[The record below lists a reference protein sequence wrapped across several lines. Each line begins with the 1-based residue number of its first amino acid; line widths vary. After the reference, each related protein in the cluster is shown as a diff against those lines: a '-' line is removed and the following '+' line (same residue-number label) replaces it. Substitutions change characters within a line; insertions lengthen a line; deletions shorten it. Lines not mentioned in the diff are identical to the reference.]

1 MIAVIVVR
9 EGQLP
14 AGAAECVAE
23 AGGRGIV
30 IGTEVN
36 SVELSGALTLVEA
49 GPFGPAAYAA
59 LLAGRLVD
67 EPVILPASPDGRD
80 LAPRLAALLGWPLL
94 APALAIGV
102 HSVKVVRQNGR
113 ILEEVAVDGPF
124 VATLLPGVRGVGAA
138 DSMARGG
145 AADSM
150 ARGSEPMV
158 ERGGEPVVARGSDA
172 QGLGAATPIDPE
184 LIALLPPDPST
195 MSLVEATR
203 IVAGGQGLGS
213 TARFEQLGRIGA
225 ALGASVGGTRVASD
239 AGWIPFERQ
248 IGTTG
253 VAVNPRVYLAF
264 GISGATQHT
273 SGLGD
278 PAHIIAVNTD
288 ASCPMM
294 AMADIAI
301 VSDAKAVLD
310 ALERQLSA

>member
-102 HSVKVVRQNGR
+102 HAVLLVRQNGR

-124 VATLLPGVRGVGAA
+124 VATLLPGVRGLGAS
-138 DSMARGG
+138 DSMV
-145 AADSM
+145 
-150 ARGSEPMV
+150 RGSEPI
-158 ERGGEPVVARGSDA
+158 VARGSDA
-172 QGLGAATPIDPE
+172 RGPGAATPIDPE

>member
-9 EGQLP
+9 EGQPP

-30 IGTEVN
+30 IGTEVH
-36 SVELSGALTLVEA
+36 SVELSGDLTLVEA

-59 LLAGRLVD
+59 LLAERLVD

-102 HSVKVVRQNGR
+102 HSVLVVRQNGR

-138 DSMARGG
+138 DSMVRGP
-145 AADSM
+145 M
-150 ARGSEPMV
+150 IARGSEP
-158 ERGGEPVVARGSDA
+158 VVVRGSDA
-172 QGLGAATPIDPE
+172 LGPGAATPIDPE

-213 TARFEQLGRIGA
+213 TARFDQLGRIGA
-225 ALGASVGGTRVASD
+225 ALGASLGGTRVASD

-273 SGLGD
+273 GGLGD

-310 ALERQLSA
+310 ALERSLSA

>member
-23 AGGRGIV
+23 AGGRAIV
-30 IGTEVN
+30 IGTEVH

-94 APALAIGV
+94 APALAVGV
-102 HSVKVVRQNGR
+102 HSVQVVRQNGR

-138 DSMARGG
+138 DSMAR
-145 AADSM
+145 DS
-150 ARGSEPMV
+150 
-158 ERGGEPVVARGSDA
+158 EPVVARESQPMAAPGREPMAVRGSDA
-172 QGLGAATPIDPE
+172 RGPSAATPNDPE

-213 TARFEQLGRIGA
+213 TVRFEQLGRIGA
-225 ALGASVGGTRVASD
+225 ALGASLGGTRVASD

-264 GISGATQHT
+264 AISGATQHT